1 MEQSIIDKIA
11 EINEEA
17 KFYIGL
23 DKAIIGISE
32 SLCVVYDID
41 IIKQIL
47 YKNGMPLDQIEEY
60 IDYNILNVHLGEYTP
75 IIIYKL

>member
-17 KFYIGL
+17 KFYIVL

-47 YKNGMPLDQIEEY
+47 YKNGMPLDLIEEY
-60 IDYNILNVHLGEYTP
+60 IDYNILNVHLGDYTP

>member
-23 DKAIIGISE
+23 DEAIIGISE
-32 SLCVVYDID
+32 SLSVVYDID
-41 IIKQIL
+41 IIKEIL
-47 YKNGMPLDQIEEY
+47 YKNGMPLDQIQEY
-60 IDYNILNVHLGEYTP
+60 IDYNILNVHLGDYTP

>member
-17 KFYIGL
+17 KYFIDL
-23 DKAIIGISE
+23 DEAIIGISE

-41 IIKQIL
+41 IIKEIL
-47 YKNGMPLDQIEEY
+47 YKNGMPLEEIEEY
-60 IDYNILNVHLGEYTP
+60 IDYNILNVHLGDYTP

>member
-17 KFYIGL
+17 KYFIDL
-23 DKAIIGISE
+23 DEAIIGISE

-41 IIKQIL
+41 IIKELL

-60 IDYNILNVHLGEYTP
+60 IDYNILNVHLGDYTP

>member
-17 KFYIGL
+17 KYFIDL
-23 DKAIIGISE
+23 DEAIIGISE

-41 IIKQIL
+41 IIKKIL

-60 IDYNILNVHLGEYTP
+60 IDYNILNVHLGDYTP

>member
-32 SLCVVYDID
+32 SLCVVYDIY
-41 IIKQIL
+41 IIKEIL

-60 IDYNILNVHLGEYTP
+60 IDYNILNVHLGDYTP